1 LTVGAGE
8 TYTTIQAAIAAASPG
23 DTILVKPGT
32 YAGNILIDKSLT
44 LLSTDGSGSTQIVGA
59 SGAGGL
65 GTITILPGV
74 NNVTIG
80 NVDQGFHIVG
90 YDVATH
96 WIEHAA
102 IYLQGNHTGITIR
115 GNNVEAKGESAITSE
130 YGALVSNVTIDGNLI
145 TGITFD
151 DSAPLPDFG
160 TFGSA
165 QFSMNTPR
173 PAVYFGNNKTDITF
187 SNNTVTV
194 VTGAVDASG
203 DYRGNVQVVLDGS
216 NNTATGNTFDGEN
229 SGPGNIDFAPSLR
242 MQGPGHV
249 ITDNDFSVDNAGGLF
264 TNNPSVTISGNDFAG
279 SAGDDYIYAAPGN
292 QTIDGG
298 AGNDTYDMT
307 AAGASGSFV
316 DLNAGLSFSTNTG
329 IDNLISIENV
339 RGSAGADGLYG
350 SDGDNTFHATAGADV
365 IDGRDG
371 SDTFNA
377 STAATAV
384 NINLSTGSVTGAFT
398 ASLYSI
404 ENAVGGSAGDILVG
418 SIGANTLVGN
428 GGADTFSGL
437 GDGDIVIGGSDLDTA
452 VFTVNFEDAKIAAG
466 TTPGTYTVTFGDV
479 DNSQTVTLSGTG
491 VLEFAD
497 VVVRV
502 ISNDP
507 GASDYATIQAGVNA
521 AGGSDIVYILNGNY
535 DEQVE
540 ITGKTNL
547 TIRGES
553 EAGVVI
559 NPIAGT
565 LEQNATDA
573 NNGRLQHAI
582 FAVSGSTNIAI
593 QNLTIDG
600 EGRGNDV
607 SAVANPDFVGLAS
620 ANSSVTV
627 ENITVTGIRDAN
639 PLSGNQRGNAIVV
652 SNNGA
657 PTNTFSITGSTI
669 EDFQKTGIIAR
680 NTDVTVH
687 DNEID
692 GGGAHPVI
700 ARNGI
705 QLSNGAFGDVTGNDI
720 SGIGYTGPSNVVVVG
735 VLVFDSLGG
744 LNVSGNT
751 FEGTGEDDV
760 FTYLINS
767 DNATV
772 EGNTINDADY
782 GVIDSGAI
790 DGSNG
795 ATDNTFNNVEV
806 NYGFY
811 PNAGIVADFDVTGT
825 AGNDELSGAAGNDT
839 LTGLEGDD
847 YLGGEDGDDTLDG
860 GLGNDTIDGGA
871 GIDTAVYAGTVS
883 VNNLNFNGTAWTLA
897 DGADTDTLIGVEKID
912 HAGPGNILLVGSGGF
927 ASLQDAVAAAGAGD
941 TILVASG
948 DYLGTVTITADK
960 AGLTILGANHGLSWD
975 DGARGGE
982 SSLTGGFAVFA
993 NGVTIDGFEIN
1004 EGVTVLSQHAG
1015 VYVQASD
1022 VTVTNSILL
1031 RADPVDGD
1039 GSRGIINAV
1048 GNGDGL
1054 TVTNNQLSGWHTGV
1068 YVQGADGVTASN
1080 NALTNN
1086 FVGMSIDGYPGNN
1099 DTLQVTGNAFDNVL
1113 EDLGIGAA
1121 GGTTNGS
1128 IEGNSFTKG
1137 IFDYDPA
1144 DNDEL
1149 IGINTLNKPVIVTVP
1164 GTSTMMGFD
1173 SIQEAI
1179 DAAPAGATV
1188 TIAAGAYEEQ
1198 LVISKDLT
1206 LVGAGNTTVIMAP
1219 DGIIDAV
1226 NNGAG
1231 SRASI
1236 VTVTNGAEVTIQG
1249 LKIDGEG
1256 RGNELES
1263 GAGDFHGIAFINAGG
1278 TVKDVTVTGI
1288 RMPLD
1293 GNNNVSGVQQGRAI
1307 YANSTGPTEYTLNII
1322 NNIVDDFQKNGIDL
1336 RGNLQVSVSGNT
1348 VTGNGWTPTT
1358 AQNGIV
1364 VVGGVEGTISGNTV
1378 SEVGYVDTP
1387 TNSAASSAGILNHTS
1402 DVAITGNTITAPTGT
1417 VSAPDAPSAAGA
1429 YSFTDADGSE
1439 ITGNTINGFSTA
1451 IVSEADGGSP
1461 SISDNNLTN
1470 NTVNLSTLDATAAIS
1485 INGTDGDDE
1494 LEGSAFGDTLGGL
1507 GGNDTLSGQGG
1518 NDTLD
1523 GGLGNDTID
1532 GGAGIDTVISSDT
1545 LTAANFSAA
1554 NDEWTITSSDGVDT
1568 VTNAEVV
1575 EHAGGKIFLV
1585 GGGSEYATIQDAITA
1600 AADGDTIYIAEGTY
1614 TGNIVVNKEVTI
1626 VGIGEVVLEGTF
1638 KTDNGITG
1646 SVADHLKTAT
1656 SYGGGAG
1663 TGISIE
1669 ADNVTISNIKI
1680 DSYLSGINLGHGI
1693 NNVTV
1698 ENVTIE
1704 DVVNGIR
1711 KGSGAQVT
1719 GFDLIGGTIRDSYI
1733 GIYFAKET
1741 ATGLDIDDVLI
1752 SGTIFENL
1760 TEKGIYA
1767 ETLSDAQIT
1776 GITMNNVGQYG
1787 RGPAFGG
1794 NGTFGAGIDLN
1805 LKWDHETTTDTTDDD
1820 APYSNIT
1827 IENFTFT
1834 DVGASNKDG
1843 TAESHSF
1850 GAAIAVKAR
1859 DQGSYAGPEQASF
1872 DGAVVIQNGTIDG
1885 TSTGIRA
1892 GEPGQNIAD
1901 PAVTISGVT
1910 ITGAVHNATHGDIAN
1925 VSQSPLVFTGTAGN
1939 DDIYISPT
1947 TTGPVTVNGG
1957 DGVDTVYSAYSL
1969 TLEADV
1975 ENGTLLDGDS
1985 NVEDFEDFDL
1995 GPIADNENDWNMDG
2009 PGNRDQEVVDLGG
2022 NQVFR
2027 MSSDP
2032 ASGDFGGPYTP
2043 ALTDTAGEP
2052 QTTADY
2058 NGQTIKFLLKPV
2070 SGTPDGSRLEVDF
2083 GNAGGTDRNNFMVIE
2098 NTGLGIRIATN
2109 EPLLDGNWNTN
2120 DFSAFTGNIELIS
2133 GVDPTI
2139 WHEIELRLTYVDG
2152 QDNDLVEVYLDGVLL
2167 GTTTTFENYR
2177 DALGGTHEANAEANQ
2192 TSRFLFRAGAGGQD
2206 QDGPGGQNQGFYFDN
2221 VSYVVYN
2228 EGQSLTGNA
2237 LNNVLTGNS
2246 GNNVIAGLGGNDTI
2260 DGGAGYDKAVYS
2272 GDWTDYTITGGPS
2285 FTIEHKNGGVDGTDT
2300 VSNVEYFEFNGVTY
2314 TAADILNDAPD
2325 DIGLTNTTIA
2335 EGAADGTLV
2344 GILSSSDAD
2353 APLGDTATYTL
2364 EDDAGGRFVIVGN
2377 EIRVADGSLLDYETS
2392 TTHQITVRVTDAG
2405 GATYD
2410 ETFTITLTDTPD
2422 EAPVI
2427 TSSATFNITEPST
2440 AVGTVTATDADS
2452 PPSAIRF
2459 AITGGADA
2467 ALFEIDENTG
2477 ALSFKIAPD
2486 FETDPHSYEVEVT
2499 ASDGGNLSA
2508 PQTITI
2514 TLDDANDN
2522 APVITSTAFS
2532 VAENQTL
2539 IGTVASTDADTTGEP
2554 ITYSLTGGA
2563 DSGLFAI
2570 NSLTGALS
2578 FLSPQDY
2585 EGTQKVFEVEITA
2598 SDGTNI
2604 SAPQTITVTLT
2615 DVNDNAPVITS
2626 SATFSVA
2633 ENATAV
2639 GTVTSSDVDT
2649 LSTATYS
2656 ISGGIHASLFTINPT
2671 TGALSFAS
2679 ARNYETDPHTYSVQ
2693 VQVSDGVNSS
2703 TQNITVNLTDTN
2715 DTAPAFTSPA
2725 TFSVAENTTAVGTV
2739 AASDLDTTG
2748 EPITYEITGGA
2759 DAGLFTINETTG
2771 ALSFLTAPDFETDAQ
2786 FAVQVTASDGSNTSV
2801 QTITVNVTDVNDNAP
2816 VITTTSLSVA
2826 EGSTFVGNV
2835 AANDIDTVGGP
2846 ITYSIVGGAD
2856 QSLFTINATTGALSL
2871 VAPQDFEA
2879 GDTEFEVEVQ
2889 ASDGTN
2895 SSSQTITVN
2904 LTDVAPGT
2912 PVDVNLNANSVAEGS
2927 AAGTTVGI
2935 DIDAA
2940 DPIPGLPTETAV
2952 YSIIDDTSGGGFQIN
2967 ASTGL
2972 VTVAD
2977 GSKLDYETAT
2987 QHTIVVQAL
2996 IGATAST
3003 ASFVINL
3010 TDVAG
3015 NTIVGTNKADLI
3027 NAISGPGGAT
3037 PNNVATSEADI
3048 ITGGKGID
3056 IIDGLG
3062 GDDIIQI
3069 SGTNDA
3075 RDSIQ
3080 GGTGSDTIKV
3090 LGNAAVTLRGFDTV
3104 ASSIEQWDGNGK
3116 GVVGSGVADVFD
3128 FSNLDVVTN
3137 MGPVNGGA
3145 GNDTITGSKFA
3156 DDLRGGGGN
3165 DTLNGGDGN
3174 DTLTGGAGIDTLNG
3188 GNGNDTLSGGAGID
3202 TLNGGDGDDIF
3213 LLSGTNDTNDVLNG
3227 GSGTDTIQVTG
3238 AVTLNGFN
3246 ATASSIEQ
3254 WSGTGKGIKGTAAD
3268 NVFDFSGLTSV
3279 TGMGIVDAGAGNDTL
3294 IGSNFA
3300 DTLRGG
3306 AGNDT
3311 LNGGQGADTLTGGA
3325 GNDTFVYATGY
3336 GNDTITD
3343 FTKVADQID
3352 LSGTSVADYAALQ
3365 LLMTETAQ
3373 GVVIDFGGGDT
3384 LTINKATLA
3393 LLNANQ
3399 GDFTFSV

>member
-1 LTVGAGE
+1 MSDLTVGAGE

-96 WIEHAA
+96 GIEHAA

-160 TFGSA
+160 TFLSA

-452 VFTVNFEDAKIAAG
+452 VFTVNFGDAKIAAG

-680 NTDVTVH
+680 NTDVTVY

-847 YLGGEDGDDTLDG
+847 YLGGED
-860 GLGNDTIDGGA
+860 
-871 GIDTAVYAGTVS
+871 
-883 VNNLNFNGTAWTLA
+883 
-897 DGADTDTLIGVEKID
+897 
-912 HAGPGNILLVGSGGF
+912 
-927 ASLQDAVAAAGAGD
+927 
-941 TILVASG
+941 
-948 DYLGTVTITADK
+948 
-960 AGLTILGANHGLSWD
+960 
-975 DGARGGE
+975 
-982 SSLTGGFAVFA
+982 
-993 NGVTIDGFEIN
+993 
-1004 EGVTVLSQHAG
+1004 
-1015 VYVQASD
+1015 
-1022 VTVTNSILL
+1022 
-1031 RADPVDGD
+1031 
-1039 GSRGIINAV
+1039 
-1048 GNGDGL
+1048 
-1054 TVTNNQLSGWHTGV
+1054 
-1068 YVQGADGVTASN
+1068 
-1080 NALTNN
+1080 
-1086 FVGMSIDGYPGNN
+1086 
-1099 DTLQVTGNAFDNVL
+1099 
-1113 EDLGIGAA
+1113 
-1121 GGTTNGS
+1121 
-1128 IEGNSFTKG
+1128 
-1137 IFDYDPA
+1137 
-1144 DNDEL
+1144 
-1149 IGINTLNKPVIVTVP
+1149 
-1164 GTSTMMGFD
+1164 
-1173 SIQEAI
+1173 
-1179 DAAPAGATV
+1179 
-1188 TIAAGAYEEQ
+1188 
-1198 LVISKDLT
+1198 
-1206 LVGAGNTTVIMAP
+1206 
-1219 DGIIDAV
+1219 
-1226 NNGAG
+1226 
-1231 SRASI
+1231 
-1236 VTVTNGAEVTIQG
+1236 
-1249 LKIDGEG
+1249 
-1256 RGNELES
+1256 
-1263 GAGDFHGIAFINAGG
+1263 
-1278 TVKDVTVTGI
+1278 
-1288 RMPLD
+1288 
-1293 GNNNVSGVQQGRAI
+1293 
-1307 YANSTGPTEYTLNII
+1307 
-1322 NNIVDDFQKNGIDL
+1322 
-1336 RGNLQVSVSGNT
+1336 
-1348 VTGNGWTPTT
+1348 
-1358 AQNGIV
+1358 
-1364 VVGGVEGTISGNTV
+1364 
-1378 SEVGYVDTP
+1378 
-1387 TNSAASSAGILNHTS
+1387 
-1402 DVAITGNTITAPTGT
+1402 
-1417 VSAPDAPSAAGA
+1417 
-1429 YSFTDADGSE
+1429 
-1439 ITGNTINGFSTA
+1439 
-1451 IVSEADGGSP
+1451 
-1461 SISDNNLTN
+1461 
-1470 NTVNLSTLDATAAIS
+1470 
-1485 INGTDGDDE
+1485 
-1494 LEGSAFGDTLGGL
+1494 
-1507 GGNDTLSGQGG
+1507 G

-1957 DGVDTVYSAYSL
+1957 DGVDTVYSAHSL

-2715 DTAPAFTSPA
+2715 DTAPVFTSPA